1 MPSLARV
8 AFNTATYELGR
19 GLLLPFAAGFSTLLL
34 ELLAKQRVWHAA
46 VSVTCATAATVAV
59 PHSLHTVPAD
69 LAALVS
75 SYAVFC
81 SLSFGQQHIVQESG
95 ENCTTYLCTPSLF
108 FGYQDCQGEKGVQFS
123 LWRENPDENPDFR
136 IFLGVQCVRK
146 SGFTDCTPKFSLGVQ
161 SVSCLGVQCV
171 IRGYN
176 V

>member
-95 ENCTTYLCTPSLF
+95 ENCTTIPLYPIAF
-108 FGYQDCQGEKGVQFS
+108 FWVPGLSRRKRGT
-123 LWRENPDENPDFR
+123 
-136 IFLGVQCVRK
+136 IFPMEGKIRTKILIFGSFCVRK

-161 SVSCLGVQCV
+161 SVSCLGVQSV

-176 V
+176 L